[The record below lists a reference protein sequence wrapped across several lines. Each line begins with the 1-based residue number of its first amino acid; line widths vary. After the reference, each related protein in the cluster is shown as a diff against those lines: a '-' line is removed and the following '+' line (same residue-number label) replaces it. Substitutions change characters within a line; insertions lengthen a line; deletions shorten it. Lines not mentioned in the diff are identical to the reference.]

1 VKIALL
7 LSFALIFGAA
17 FLFGEVASSDVDR
30 LLQRM
35 DSSHP
40 RLFLEAAGEKE
51 LVRSLAA
58 DPLRA
63 KLRGVLLA
71 RADRV
76 LEEAPV
82 ERVLEGRRLLGQSR
96 RALGRVLHLGLAWRI
111 AGEAKY
117 AARAKHE
124 MLAAAA
130 FADWNP
136 SHFLD
141 VAEMTAALGTG
152 YDWFYSVLSEEE
164 RETIRTAIVEK
175 GLKPSLKV
183 DHWSKAKHNW
193 NQVCNGGMV
202 IGALAVAESE
212 PGLASRMIT
221 RAVNTVPL
229 AMQEYDPDGAY
240 PEGAS
245 YWGYGTTFNVM
256 LLSALESALG
266 TDFGL
271 SKAPGFLATAD
282 YLLHV
287 YGPTG
292 EPFAYSDA
300 GTRPAGLQQ
309 AAMFWFAAKRG
320 APYLLWT
327 EWAKWEQMGAEEHE
341 RRGDRIDALLPLWLD
356 PSLRKPPAPA
366 ALSWSGRGATPVA
379 MHRTDWGPWAVYVGI
394 KGGSPAANHAHMD
407 VGTFVMDADGVRWA
421 DDLGM
426 QDYNSL
432 ESKGV
437 QLWSKGQDAERWK
450 VFRLGTSAHS
460 VLMVNGQQQRYDS
473 QAPVT
478 LHKPGRTVVHLTGTY
493 AGLLARADRGIA
505 IEADRTVVVQDEFA
519 APANA
524 VAAVRWA
531 MVTRAEVTVDGPGLA
546 ALRREGRTL
555 RFQVVEPAASE
566 LQIYSTDPPAAT
578 DAPNPGTRLLGFMVK
593 LAAGEPARVVVRMIP
608 ESAKAGPFEPAALAR
623 W

>member
-1 VKIALL
+1 MKIASSFL
-7 LSFALIFGAA
+7 FALIFGAA
-17 FLFGEVASSDVDR
+17 FLFGEVAPSEVDR
-30 LLQRM
+30 LLKQM

-40 RLFLEAAGEKE
+40 RLFLKAAGEKE
-51 LVRSLAA
+51 LVRSLSA
-58 DPLRA
+58 DPLRM

-96 RALGRVLHLGLAWRI
+96 KALGRVLHLGLAWRI
-111 AGEAKY
+111 TGDAKY
-117 AARAKHE
+117 AARAKQE

-130 FADWNP
+130 FSDWNP

-152 YDWFYSVLSEEE
+152 YDWFYAVLREAE
-164 RETIRTAIVEK
+164 REAIRTAIVEK

-212 PGLASRMIT
+212 PQLASRMIT

-256 LLSALESALG
+256 LLSALESTLG

-271 SKAPGFLATAD
+271 TKAPGFLATAD

-300 GTRPAGLQQ
+300 GTRPAGLQ

-327 EWAKWEQMGAEEHE
+327 EWAKWEQLPAEEQE

-356 PSLRKPPAPA
+356 PKLAKPPAPT

-379 MHRTDWGPWAVYVGI
+379 MHRTDWGPNAVYVGI
-394 KGGSPAANHAHMD
+394 KGGSPATNHAHMD
-407 VGTFVMDADGVRWA
+407 IGTIVMDADGVRWA

-437 QLWSKGQDAERWK
+437 QLWSRGQDAERWK
-450 VFRLGTSAHS
+450 IFRLGTSAHS
-460 VLMVNGQQQRYDS
+460 VLLVNGQQQRYDS

-505 IEADRTVVVQDEFA
+505 LQADRTVVVQDEFA

-524 VAAVRWA
+524 EAAVRWA
-531 MVTRAEVTVDGPGLA
+531 MVTRAEVTLDGPGTA
-546 ALRREGRTL
+546 TLRRGGKTL
-555 RFQVVEPAASE
+555 RFQVVEPAAAE
-566 LQIYSTDPPAAT
+566 LQIYSTEPPAAT

-593 LAAGEPARVVVRMIP
+593 LPAGTAGRVVVRMIP
-608 ESAKAGPFEPAALAR
+608 ESAKVAAFVPAALAN

>member
-1 VKIALL
+1 MKIVSSFLL
-7 LSFALIFGAA
+7 TLFFGAA
-17 FLFGEVASSDVDR
+17 FLFGEVAPPEVER
-30 LLQRM
+30 LLKRM

-40 RLFLEAAGEKE
+40 RLFLKAAGEKE

-76 LEEAPV
+76 LEETPV

-96 RALGRVLHLGLAWRI
+96 RALGRVLHLGLAWRLT
-111 AGEAKY
+111 GEAKY
-117 AARAKHE
+117 ASRAKQE
-124 MLAAAA
+124 MLAAAR
-130 FADWNP
+130 FTDWNP

-141 VAEMTAALGTG
+141 VAEMTTALGTG
-152 YDWFYSVLSEEE
+152 YDWFYAVLNEGE

-175 GLKPSLKV
+175 GLKPSIQV
-183 DHWSKAKHNW
+183 DSWSKAKHNW

-212 PGLASRMIT
+212 PELATRMIT

-229 AMQEYDPDGAY
+229 AMKEYDPDGAY
-240 PEGAS
+240 PEGPS
-245 YWGYGTTFNVM
+245 YWGYGTTYNVL

-271 SKAPGFLATAD
+271 AKAPGFLATAD

-287 YGPTG
+287 FGPTG

-300 GTRPAGLQQ
+300 GTRPVGLVP
-309 AAMFWFAAKRG
+309 AMFWFAAKRG
-320 APYLLWT
+320 APYLLWP
-327 EWAKWEQMGAEEHE
+327 EWAKWESLGAEEQD
-341 RRGDRIDALLPLWLD
+341 RRGDRIDALLPVWLD
-356 PSLRKPPAPA
+356 PKQQKPSAPA

-379 MHRTDWGPWAVYVGI
+379 MHRTDWGRDAVYVGI
-394 KGGSPAANHAHMD
+394 KGGSPATNHAHMD

-437 QLWSKGQDAERWK
+437 PLWSKGQDAGRWK

-473 QAPVT
+473 QAPLT

-493 AGLLARADRGIA
+493 AGLLARSDRGIA
-505 IEADRTVVVQDEFA
+505 LRPDRTVVVQDEFA
-519 APANA
+519 APAGA
-524 VAAVRWA
+524 AAAVRWA
-531 MVTRAEVTVDGPGLA
+531 MVTRAEVTLDGPGVA
-546 ALRREGRTL
+546 TLRRNGKTL
-555 RFQVVEPAASE
+555 RFEVVEPAATD

-593 LAAGEPARVVVRMIP
+593 LPAGEASRVVVRMIP
-608 ESAKAGPFEPAALAR
+608 ESAKAAAFTPAGLAR